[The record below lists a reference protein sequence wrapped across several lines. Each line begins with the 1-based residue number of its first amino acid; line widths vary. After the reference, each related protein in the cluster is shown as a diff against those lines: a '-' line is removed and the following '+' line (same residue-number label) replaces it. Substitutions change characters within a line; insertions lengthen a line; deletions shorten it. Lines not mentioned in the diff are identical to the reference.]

1 MSAKDATISAK
12 YTKFLRNDTKNT
24 MSANVEFA
32 TLQKHVNLAHLEKT
46 PILQQQVFMSFA
58 AKFGVD
64 TAANGPSKRRATYL
78 PLIPP
83 T

>member
-1 MSAKDATISAK
+1 
-12 YTKFLRNDTKNT
+12 

-64 TAANGPSKRRATYL
+64 TAANGPSKR
-78 PLIPP
+78 
-83 T
+83 